1 MKIQPLPASEWA
13 ERAVAAL
20 LFIAVG
26 TLIIVVFSPLRPLLS
41 HVSDYVGRIVLVAML
56 LAAVLLLRRS
66 QSQRYSKYAPLVV
79 GLLIMAGAVSLDYV
93 FGSYLLE
100 SVGVADNTPAGFA
113 LVKLN
118 ECVIIVGAVVVLT
131 RLSGGSLGSIY
142 LQKGNLKLGL
152 IIGLVAFGVAALGSL
167 PMATLMFQAG
177 NLTLARVIPWLPWVL
192 IFVIANA
199 TQEELLVRGLFLR
212 KLEPFYGRLLSNC
225 LIAFVFTGL
234 HRGVTY
240 PSDQY
245 LFVVFLVVLALAW
258 GYVMQKTDNLWSSA
272 LFHAGTDIPVILGIF
287 ANFS

>member
-13 ERAVAAL
+13 ERAIAAL

-41 HVSDYVGRIVLVAML
+41 HVSDYVGRIVLVAVL

>member
-1 MKIQPLPASEWA
+1 MTIQPLPAREWA

-26 TLIIVVFSPLRPLLS
+26 TLIIVVFSPLRPLLNR
-41 HVSDYVGRIVLVAML
+41 VNDYVGRIVLVALL
-56 LAAVLLLRRS
+56 LAAVLLLRRRR
-66 QSQRYSKYAPLVV
+66 SQRYSKYAPLVV
-79 GLLIMAGAVSLDYV
+79 GLLIMAGAVSLDWII
-93 FGSYLLE
+93 GIYLLE
-100 SVGVADNTPAGFA
+100 SVGVANNTAAGFA

-118 ECVIIVGAVVVLT
+118 ECAVIVGVILVLT

-152 IIGLVAFGVAALGSL
+152 IIGLVAFVIAALGSL
-167 PMATLMFQAG
+167 PMASLLFKAQ

-192 IFVIANA
+192 IFVLANA

-212 KLEPFYGRLLSNC
+212 KLEPFYGRLLSNF

-245 LFVVFLVVLALAW
+245 LFVVFLVLLALAW
-258 GYVMQKTDNLWSSA
+258 GYIMQKTDALWSSV

-287 ANFS
+287 ANLP